1 MTDEIVDITARRFD
15 GGVEF
20 LLNTGEHAVTV
31 KVSNQALTDLENGP
45 KAHANYTEI
54 FEHHRYAVES
64 VARRKLY
71 LKLFEGDGSILL
83 TGEDLQ
89 G

>member
-1 MTDEIVDITARRFD
+1 MPDESIDTTAHRFD

-20 LLNTGEHAVTV
+20 VLRTGERVVTV
-31 KVSNQALTDLENGP
+31 RVSNEALTDLENGP

-64 VARRKLY
+64 VARRKLGRE
-71 LKLFEGDGSILL
+71 LLEVDGSILL
-83 TGEDLQ
+83 TGLDFQ